1 MRNRTYGGVR
11 GRKTKVGRK
20 LLRFPPTRFVYR
32 FLCDNFY
39 RIIRLFKAYLYQN
52 KNGHKV
58 ELLDTY
64 LFLLTV
70 FKGDKKVRAYPLLDS
85 LSPLMLRSELNVRI
99 ELQNNRTILCNLGLS
114 HESRII

>member
-1 MRNRTYGGVR
+1 M
-11 GRKTKVGRK
+11 KTNSF
-20 LLRFPPTRFVYR
+20 LAIPIFVYR

-52 KNGHKV
+52 KNGYKV

-70 FKGDKKVRAYPLLDS
+70 FKGDKKVRAHPLLDS
-85 LSPLMLRSELNVRI
+85 LSPLMLRSEFNVRI